1 MRLLI
6 CCVENAIV
14 IAEDGHELEPQEDAD
29 DEVSDAAEQYSMDV
43 DAITEELR
51 GRIDEMIVKLG

>member
-43 DAITEELR
+43 DAITE
-51 GRIDEMIVKLG
+51 

>member
-14 IAEDGHELEPQEDAD
+14 IDEDGHELEPQEDAD